1 MWKKKVET
9 KEEIVEETIET
20 KEETKS
26 DFPKVYIHKDKNSE
40 LMFWKSKFSKW
51 KVIITNLEEE
61 NKLKGTLD
69 FQYWFISLLK

>member
-20 KEETKS
+20 KEETTS
-26 DFPKVYIHKDKNSE
+26 DFPKVYIHKDKDSE
-40 LMFWKSKFSKW
+40 LMFWNSKFSRW
-51 KVIITNLEEE
+51 KVIITNLQEE

-69 FQYWFISLLK
+69 FQYWFISLKQ